1 MTGPE
6 REAPSLRLH
15 RSAGAGS
22 GDPEAGPAARGRL
35 LPGLVLVLG
44 LGAGGGL
51 AGAWLA
57 SPWGLL
63 QVEVPAAGATV
74 GVGGVEVLVRFPEPA
89 RVEAS
94 TFRALLNGADVTGQ
108 LDVAANGAHGR
119 LHGLLD
125 GGNELRVAVFGRPWW
140 APWWAGWVAATPL
153 RPLVAGG
160 APRGVLVEA
169 SRRIPLRYRRSPDWD
184 RG

>member
-22 GDPEAGPAARGRL
+22 GDPEAGGPAVRRRL

-44 LGAGGGL
+44 LGGGGGL

-63 QVEVPAAGATV
+63 QVEMPAAGATV

-140 APWWAGWVAATPL
+140 AGWVAATPL
-153 RPLVAGG
+153 RTWVAGAKV